1 VTVTRAS
8 LREYAAVQ
16 RERYLR
22 APRAEKHRLLNEVVA
37 VAGLHRKAAIR
48 LLRRSPRP
56 PVRRPRSGRPRR
68 YGPAVATAAQ
78 LLSEATGHIGPPRWH
93 PVLPE
98 LLDRLT
104 QSGDLVVSPDVDKH
118 LRQISPATLARLL
131 APFRA
136 TLPVR
141 GATTTRPGAWLK
153 HEIPVRTF
161 ADWSDAQPGFLELD
175 LVAHCGPTT
184 RGFYLCT
191 LCAVDVATSWVDLQP
206 VWGQGQLR
214 VGTAIHH
221 VRQRLPMPLRG
232 LDSDNGSEFINHDL
246 YAWCQREGVTFTRS
260 RPYQKNDSAHV
271 EQKNGAIGHPLI
283 GYDRYA
289 SRAASAQLAR
299 VYDLARLHI
308 NFFQPVQKLVTKER
322 RGPRVHRVYDRAQ
335 TPYQRLCAT
344 GVLPLPRRQELE
356 VRYQRLNPLHLRRTL
371 ETALERLW
379 TLAVAPVP
387 APTAPRENAP
397 EGG

>member
-1 VTVTRAS
+1 VTRAS

-22 APRAEKHRLLNEVVA
+22 APRAEKRELLDEVVA
-37 VAGLHRKAAIR
+37 VSGLHRKAAIR
-48 LLRRSPRP
+48 LLHRPLRP
-56 PVRRPRSGRPRR
+56 PGHRPRAGRPRV
-68 YGPAVATAAQ
+68 YGPPVAAAAQ
-78 LLSEATGHIGPPRWH
+78 LLSEATGHIGPHRWH
-93 PVLPE
+93 PFLPE

-104 QSGDLVVSPDVDKH
+104 QSSDLVVTPDVDKH
-118 LRQISPATLARLL
+118 LRQVSPATLARLL

-136 TLPVR
+136 TLPGR
-141 GATTTRPGAWLK
+141 GATTTRPGTWLK

-161 ADWSDAQPGFLELD
+161 AEWSDAQPGFLELD
-175 LVAHCGPTT
+175 LVAHCGSTSK
-184 RGFYLCT
+184 GFSLYT
-191 LCAVDVATSWVDLQP
+191 LCAVDVATSWVDLQA
-206 VWGQGQLR
+206 VWGKGQQR

-246 YAWCQREGVTFTRS
+246 YAWCQREGITFTRS

-271 EQKNGAIGHPLI
+271 EQKNGAIVRPLI

-289 SRAASAQLAR
+289 SRAAYAQLAR

-335 TPYQRLCAT
+335 TPYQRLGAT
-344 GVLPLPRRQELE
+344 GVLLVSRRQELE
-356 VRYQRLNPLHLRRTL
+356 ALYQRLNPLHLRRAL
-371 ETALERLW
+371 ETALDRLW
-379 TLAVAPVP
+379 TLAVPPTP
-387 APTAPRENAP
+387 APATLPENAP